1 MYADVFMLLCPN
13 LWSVLIADSVLDDPI
28 FGRRKHGFKPK
39 HPEEIENVPDEG
51 VLYPSDLPS
60 SPSKEKVK
68 LQNGEHKSYS
78 PPISEVKDP
87 SFNKGQVQSSLL
99 VPPSGII
106 TMVRSLS
113 FSSPPPQYPL
123 HHHTPPPPAGQKG
136 ANAQICCKLCL
147 FFGINLTPLS
157 CSLSLTA

>member
-1 MYADVFMLLCPN
+1 MDLFIQFSSPCHSHIHMDADVFMLLFPN

-28 FGRRKHGFKPK
+28 FGRRKHESKPK
-39 HPEEIENVPDEG
+39 HPKEIENVPDEG

-60 SPSKEKVK
+60 SPSKDKVK

-78 PPISEVKDP
+78 PPISEVKD

-123 HHHTPPPPAGQKG
+123 H
-136 ANAQICCKLCL
+136 
-147 FFGINLTPLS
+147 
-157 CSLSLTA
+157 